1 MSKKKPQKKK
11 KAPDKPLLSAEEEIR
26 LKTLLE
32 NLQDIDPTKIE
43 EQIQSSE
50 VAQALVKK
58 MPLEHPN
65 TVTILTSIREAF
77 DQKSVQK
84 EIKRALFKLERKGV
98 RIPEADQP
106 EKTPFQIQ
114 KTESAEPNIYVGP
127 IDGSGGRVLF
137 MALPRVPKGYDIGMG
152 LVNDEEGF
160 LEFVSGTYSKKQ
172 MKEVKALFFEQVS
185 PLVETSLSHV
195 ATILESIHG
204 QEGSGRTDATN
215 NYLQLRPLILN
226 KTSLLERPA
235 IYEFIPPEELSQ
247 ESFTDSRI
255 QKLLNHKLLES
266 WIVQPEDIRPLMEEL
281 QKTEESPIFIS
292 EMQKSER
299 INEITEKALDE
310 LYPESKRA
318 LLKNRLEETAYVF
331 FKLEE
336 EEYARLSL
344 AAALSLDKKDSILGV
359 NPFLKTLLQRTLDLY
374 FKSIK
379 EMEQPKE
386 ESEEDAS
393 PKLILP

>member
-1 MSKKKPQKKK
+1 LSKKKTQKKK
-11 KAPDKPLLSAEEEIR
+11 KAPNKPLLSAEEEIR

-65 TVTILTSIREAF
+65 TVTILAGIREAF

-106 EKTPFQIQ
+106 EKTPFEIQ

-172 MKEVKALFFEQVS
+172 MKEVKTLFFEKVS
-185 PLVETSLSHV
+185 PLVETSLSHA
-195 ATILESIHG
+195 ATILEGIHG
-204 QEGSGRTDATN
+204 QAGSGRTDATN

-235 IYEFIPPEELSQ
+235 IYDFISSEDPDSL
-247 ESFTDSRI
+247 TDSRI
-255 QKLLNHKLLES
+255 KKLLNHKILET
-266 WIVQPEDIRPLMEEL
+266 WVVPPEEIRPLMEEI

-292 EMQKSER
+292 QTQKFDR
-299 INEITEKALDE
+299 VNEIIEKALDK

-331 FKLEE
+331 FKLED

-344 AAALSLDKKDSILGV
+344 AAARSIEKKDSILGV
-359 NPFLKTLLQRTLDLY
+359 NPFLKALLQRTLDLY

-386 ESEEDAS
+386 GSEEDAS
-393 PKLILP
+393 PTLILP

>member
-1 MSKKKPQKKK
+1 MSKKKKQRKK
-11 KAPDKPLLSAEEEIR
+11 KAPEKTLLSPEEEVR

-32 NLQDIDPTKIE
+32 NLQDIDPTKIG
-43 EQIQSSE
+43 EQIQSPE
-50 VAQALVKK
+50 VAQALLKK
-58 MPLEHPN
+58 IPPEHPN
-65 TVTILTSIREAF
+65 TVPILVSIREAF
-77 DQKSVQK
+77 DQKGVQK

-98 RIPEADQP
+98 QIPEADQP
-106 EKTPFQIQ
+106 EKTPFLM
-114 KTESAEPNIYVGP
+114 KRTESAEPNIHVGP
-127 IDGSGGRVLF
+127 VDGSGGRVLF
-137 MALPRVPKGYDIGMG
+137 MALPRIPKGYDIGMG

-185 PLVETSLSHV
+185 PLVETSLSHA
-195 ATILESIHG
+195 ATILEGIHG
-204 QEGSGRTDATN
+204 QEGSGRVDATN
-215 NYLQLRPLILN
+215 NYLQLRPLILD

-235 IYEFIPPEELSQ
+235 IYDFIPPEELLQ

-255 QKLLNHKLLES
+255 QKLLNHKLLET
-266 WIVQPEDIRPLMEEL
+266 WVVPPEDIRPLMEEI

-292 EMQKSER
+292 EAQKAAR
-299 INEITEKALDE
+299 INELIEKALDE

-359 NPFLKTLLQRTLDLY
+359 NPFVKALLQRTLDLF

-379 EMEQPKE
+379 EMAQPKE
-386 ESEEDAS
+386 ETEEEDS

>member
-1 MSKKKPQKKK
+1 MSKKKTQKKK

-65 TVTILTSIREAF
+65 TVTILASIREAF

-281 QKTEESPIFIS
+281 QKTEESPIFLS

-386 ESEEDAS
+386 ETEEDSS

>member
-1 MSKKKPQKKK
+1 LSKKKTQKKK

-65 TVTILTSIREAF
+65 TVTILAGIREAF

-106 EKTPFQIQ
+106 EKTPFEIQ

-172 MKEVKALFFEQVS
+172 MKEVKTLFFEKVS
-185 PLVETSLSHV
+185 PLVETSLSHA
-195 ATILESIHG
+195 ATILEGIHG
-204 QEGSGRTDATN
+204 QAGSGRTDATN

-235 IYEFIPPEELSQ
+235 IYDFISSEDPDIL
-247 ESFTDSRI
+247 TDSRI
-255 QKLLNHKLLES
+255 KKLLNHKILET
-266 WIVQPEDIRPLMEEL
+266 WVVPPEEIRPLMEEI

-292 EMQKSER
+292 QTQKFDR
-299 INEITEKALDE
+299 VNEIIEKALDK

-331 FKLEE
+331 FKLED

-344 AAALSLDKKDSILGV
+344 AAARSIEKKDSILGV
-359 NPFLKTLLQRTLDLY
+359 NPFLKALLQRTLDLY

-386 ESEEDAS
+386 GSEEDAS
-393 PKLILP
+393 PTLILP

>member
-1 MSKKKPQKKK
+1 MSKKKTQKKK
-11 KAPDKPLLSAEEEIR
+11 KAPNKPLLSAEEEIR

-65 TVTILTSIREAF
+65 TVTILASIREAF

-106 EKTPFQIQ
+106 EKTPFEIQ

-172 MKEVKALFFEQVS
+172 MKEVKTLFFEKVS
-185 PLVETSLSHV
+185 PLVETSLSHA
-195 ATILESIHG
+195 ATILEGIHG
-204 QEGSGRTDATN
+204 QAGSGRTDATN

-235 IYEFIPPEELSQ
+235 IYDFISSEDPDSL
-247 ESFTDSRI
+247 TDSRI
-255 QKLLNHKLLES
+255 KKLLNHKILET
-266 WIVQPEDIRPLMEEL
+266 WVVPPEEIRPLMEEI

-292 EMQKSER
+292 QTQKFDR
-299 INEITEKALDE
+299 VNEIIEKALDK

-331 FKLEE
+331 FKLED

-344 AAALSLDKKDSILGV
+344 AAARSIEKKDSILGV
-359 NPFLKTLLQRTLDLY
+359 NPFLKALLQRTLDLY

-386 ESEEDAS
+386 GSEEDAS
-393 PKLILP
+393 PTLILP

>member
-1 MSKKKPQKKK
+1 LSKKKTQKKK
-11 KAPDKPLLSAEEEIR
+11 KAPNKPLLSAEEEIR

-65 TVTILTSIREAF
+65 TVTILASIREAF

-106 EKTPFQIQ
+106 EKTPFEIQ

-172 MKEVKALFFEQVS
+172 MKEVKTLFFEKVS
-185 PLVETSLSHV
+185 PLVETSLSHA
-195 ATILESIHG
+195 ATILEGIHG
-204 QEGSGRTDATN
+204 QAGSGRTDATN

-235 IYEFIPPEELSQ
+235 IYDFISSEDPDSL
-247 ESFTDSRI
+247 TDSRI
-255 QKLLNHKLLES
+255 KKLLNHKILET
-266 WIVQPEDIRPLMEEL
+266 WVVPPEEIRPLMEEI
-281 QKTEESPIFIS
+281 QKTEESPIFLS
-292 EMQKSER
+292 QTQKFDR
-299 INEITEKALDE
+299 VNEIIEKALDK

-331 FKLEE
+331 FKLED

-344 AAALSLDKKDSILGV
+344 AAARSIEKKDSILGV
-359 NPFLKTLLQRTLDLY
+359 NPFLKALLQRTLDLY

-386 ESEEDAS
+386 GSEEDAS
-393 PKLILP
+393 PTLILP

>member
-1 MSKKKPQKKK
+1 MSKKKTQKKK

-65 TVTILTSIREAF
+65 TVTILASIREAF

-106 EKTPFQIQ
+106 EKTPFEIQ

-172 MKEVKALFFEQVS
+172 MKEVKTLFFEKVS
-185 PLVETSLSHV
+185 PLVETSLSHA
-195 ATILESIHG
+195 ATILEGIHG
-204 QEGSGRTDATN
+204 QAGSGRTDATN

-235 IYEFIPPEELSQ
+235 IYDFISSEDPDSL
-247 ESFTDSRI
+247 TDSRI
-255 QKLLNHKLLES
+255 KKLLNHKILET
-266 WIVQPEDIRPLMEEL
+266 WVVPPEEIRPLMEEI

-292 EMQKSER
+292 QTQKFDR
-299 INEITEKALDE
+299 VNEIIEKALDK

-331 FKLEE
+331 FKLED

-344 AAALSLDKKDSILGV
+344 AAARSIEKKDSILGV
-359 NPFLKTLLQRTLDLY
+359 NPFLKALLQRTLDLY

-386 ESEEDAS
+386 GSEEDAS
-393 PKLILP
+393 PTLILP

>member
-1 MSKKKPQKKK
+1 LSKKKTQKKK

-65 TVTILTSIREAF
+65 TVTILASIREAF

-106 EKTPFQIQ
+106 EKTPFEIQ

-172 MKEVKALFFEQVS
+172 MKEVKTLFFEKVS
-185 PLVETSLSHV
+185 PLVETSLSHA
-195 ATILESIHG
+195 ATILEGIHG
-204 QEGSGRTDATN
+204 QAGSGRTDATN

-235 IYEFIPPEELSQ
+235 IYDFISSEDPDSL
-247 ESFTDSRI
+247 TDSRI
-255 QKLLNHKLLES
+255 KKLLNHKILET
-266 WIVQPEDIRPLMEEL
+266 WVVPPEEIRPLMEEI

-292 EMQKSER
+292 QTQKFDR
-299 INEITEKALDE
+299 VNEIIEKALDK

-331 FKLEE
+331 FKLED

-344 AAALSLDKKDSILGV
+344 AAARSIEKKDSILGV
-359 NPFLKTLLQRTLDLY
+359 NPFLKALLQRTLDLY

-386 ESEEDAS
+386 GSEEDAS
-393 PKLILP
+393 PTLILP